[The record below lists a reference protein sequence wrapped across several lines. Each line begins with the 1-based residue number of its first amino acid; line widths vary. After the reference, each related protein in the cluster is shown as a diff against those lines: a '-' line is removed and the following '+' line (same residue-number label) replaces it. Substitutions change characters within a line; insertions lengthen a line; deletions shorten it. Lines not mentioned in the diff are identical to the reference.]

1 MKIASIIFAFIGSVL
16 LVYVGLGLYQHI
28 KAVDDNA
35 LAKTFA
41 ALPGVDIES
50 KRKAA
55 YAIIISGAL
64 GTIGTILLFVKA
76 SKLKYVSI
84 GLFIAGI
91 AITGIYDKTSL
102 VITISTLGIASILAL
117 LTKNKNTELENA

>member
-1 MKIASIIFAFIGSVL
+1 MKIASIIFAFIGSIL
-16 LVYVGLGLYQHI
+16 LVYVGLDLYQDI

-41 ALPGVDIES
+41 ALQGVNIES

-55 YAIIISGAL
+55 YAIIVSGAL
-64 GTIGTILLFVKA
+64 GTIGIILLFIKT

-91 AITGIYDKTSL
+91 AIAGIYDKTSL
-102 VITISTLGIASILAL
+102 VITISTLGVASILAL
-117 LTKNKNTELENA
+117 LIKNRNTEPENA